1 MLSVCCL
8 AAKLAKAS
16 TAEGATAPKSGA
28 GAGANTGGGKLERP
42 EELLPELVG
51 YLHTEPKLSK
61 AKVGCFVT

>member
-1 MLSVCCL
+1 MLGVWCP

-16 TAEGATAPKSGA
+16 STEAATAPKSGG
-28 GAGANTGGGKLERP
+28 GATTGGKLERP